1 MLDTFL
7 TLAQGDPQ
15 VSEEGLIAMMAALGF
30 VLVLVLLVALVIYA
44 IVTYFLWSAMK
55 RVPEQYQQL
64 SPGVI
69 WVLNFPIINIVGL
82 FFITSKLSGS
92 LKSFFDANDVHE
104 DIGDAGKGIGLGWA
118 ICVACSLIP
127 FIGGL
132 AGLAGLV
139 LMILYLVKVTGLKN
153 RIPENAGGGG
163 GAIAES

>member
-1 MLDTFL
+1 MTDMFL

-15 VSEEGLIAMMAALGF
+15 VSEEGLIAMMAALGAILVV
-30 VLVLVLLVALVIYA
+30 VLIVALIIYA

-55 RVPEQYQQL
+55 RLPEQYQQL

-92 LKSFFDANDVHE
+92 LKSFFDAHDIHE
-104 DIGDAGKGIGLGWA
+104 DVGDAGKGIGLGWA

-127 FIGGL
+127 VVGGL

-139 LMILYLVKVTGLKN
+139 LMIMCLVKVSGLKN
-153 RIPENAGGGG
+153 RIPEGAGGEV
-163 GAIAES
+163 AEG